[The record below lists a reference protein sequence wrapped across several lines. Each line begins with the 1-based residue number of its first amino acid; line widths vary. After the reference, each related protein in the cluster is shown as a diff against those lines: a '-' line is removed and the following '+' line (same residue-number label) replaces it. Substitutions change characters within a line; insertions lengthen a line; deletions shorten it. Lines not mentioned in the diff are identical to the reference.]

1 MCLDISSVI
10 FKKKNP
16 LLFRWKISVEPT
28 NKRKIHGIACKLKFF
43 GYFVKRNTP
52 FGSEAFE
59 SIIHALPQC
68 QKL

>member
-1 MCLDISSVI
+1 MEN
-10 FKKKNP
+10 FNKTYQQKKNP
-16 LLFRWKISVEPT
+16 WNCMRIEIL
-28 NKRKIHGIACKLKFF
+28 
-43 GYFVKRNTP
+43 GYFVKMNTP